1 MDIRTQAALLAAIV
15 SLALSV
21 AALLR
26 DKRSRVFT
34 LFSVFSAD
42 VSLFALASFLL
53 RWPDARFAWLLW
65 ERMAVATGGLV
76 PAAALAFFLEFLG
89 VARRP
94 ARRARNAM
102 LLGSATGLVVA
113 VTPLVHV
120 DVAKLVVAVYVV
132 GGLAVVLS
140 VLWNRMHGSQT
151 RVDRA
156 RLQYLFVG
164 ACVAVALSTL
174 DMLPRFGLAWPL
186 EGLGWITLTV
196 FMFFLSQTLQ
206 RHRLL
211 DLHEFL
217 GKIVVAL
224 ALGLVLVAVYGGL
237 VSWVGNRPELFYF
250 NTIVASFVILS
261 LFEPMRARVEEWVVA
276 TLFHE
281 RYELVRRLRELR
293 ERSSNVIDPAALA
306 IVVLDGLVETRRV
319 THCSLWL
326 LADDRPGY
334 RLLEHRGPPPV
345 PFLEPAA
352 ARALL
357 GASASGQK
365 AVLLENIDRRMAEL
379 RNLLPPGPPE
389 HDGRSGGGAPAAI
402 AEELKRLGDARA
414 VLSSMNAGITM
425 PLLAGDRVVGFLA
438 CWDERVPEAFA
449 SDEIAALLELADR
462 CALVIENSKLYQQ
475 MKERDRL
482 AALGEMSAGLAHE
495 IRNPLAAIKG
505 AIQYLDPKKLPEE
518 DREFLE
524 IMIEEVN
531 RLNGVVSQFLD
542 YSRPI
547 KALMAPGDV
556 NDILQRTFRLLQNR
570 YPEGIAVE
578 LDLADWLPRVMC
590 DPEQLKQVFLNL
602 ALNAFEAMP
611 RGGRLVVST
620 RVARDELSF
629 WREGTRRSEL
639 VEIRFR
645 DSGPGIPEDAR
656 ENIFVPFYTTKE
668 KGTGLGLAIC
678 QRIVKAHTGTI
689 GVRAATT
696 GDGAEFLI
704 SLPGLREERPP
715 EPVDRKVPDADER
728 ARLRRL
734 RRAEAQARLRRRRK
748 RRKKERA

>member
-1 MDIRTQAALLAAIV
+1 VDIRTQAALLAAIV
-15 SLALSV
+15 TLALAI

-26 DKRSRVFT
+26 DNRSRVFT
-34 LFSVFSAD
+34 LFSVFNAD
-42 VSLFALASFLL
+42 LCLFAFASFL
-53 RWPDARFAWLLW
+53 RHWPEARFANVVW
-65 ERMAVATGGLV
+65 ERLAVATGALV
-76 PAAALAFFLEFLG
+76 PAAGLAFFLEFLG
-89 VARRP
+89 IARRP

-120 DVAKLVVAVYVV
+120 KAAKLVVAVYVV
-132 GGLAVVLS
+132 GGLVAVLS
-140 VLWNRMHGSQT
+140 VLWNRMRASQT

-156 RLQYLFVG
+156 RLQYLFIG

-174 DMLPRFGLAWPL
+174 DMLPRFGLAWPF
-186 EGLGWITLTV
+186 EGLGWITLTI

-293 ERSSNVIDPAALA
+293 ERSGNVIDPAGLA

-334 RLLEHRGPPPV
+334 RLLDHRGPPPV

-365 AVLLENIDRRMAEL
+365 AVLLENIDRRMSEL

-389 HDGRSGGGAPAAI
+389 PDARSGGGAPAAI

-414 VLSSMNAGITM
+414 VLASMRAGITM

-449 SDEIAALLELADR
+449 SDEIAALLEVADR

-542 YSRPI
+542 YSRPL
-547 KALMAPGDV
+547 KSLMAPGDV
-556 NDILQRTFRLLQNR
+556 NDIVGRTFKLLQSR
-570 YPEGIAVE
+570 LPPGVAVE
-578 LDLADWLPRVMC
+578 LELAEALPRVMC
-590 DPEQLKQVFLNL
+590 EPEQLKQVFLNL

-611 RGGRLVVST
+611 EGGRLLVST

-629 WREGTRRSEL
+629 WREGARRSDL
-639 VEIRFR
+639 VEVRFR

-678 QRIVKAHTGTI
+678 QRLVKAHGGSIVVRSSTGE
-689 GVRAATT
+689 
-696 GDGAEFLI
+696 GAEFLI
-704 SLPGLREERPP
+704 SLPALREERPP
-715 EPVDRKVPDADER
+715 EAVDRKVPDAAER
-728 ARLRRL
+728 ARLREL
-734 RRAEAQARLRRRRK
+734 RRAEAQARLRRRK
-748 RRKKERA
+748 RRKKKQRA